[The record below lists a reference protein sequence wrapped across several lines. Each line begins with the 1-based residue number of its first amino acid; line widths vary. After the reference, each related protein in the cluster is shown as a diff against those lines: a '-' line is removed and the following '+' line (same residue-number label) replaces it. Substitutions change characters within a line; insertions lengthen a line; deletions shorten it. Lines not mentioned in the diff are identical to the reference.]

1 MIFLIEFS
9 PQRMQLVRGTAHVGM
24 NSVVLDEIK

>member
-1 MIFLIEFS
+1 MIFLIEFP
-9 PQRMQLVRGTAHVGM
+9 PQRMQLAIGTAHEGM